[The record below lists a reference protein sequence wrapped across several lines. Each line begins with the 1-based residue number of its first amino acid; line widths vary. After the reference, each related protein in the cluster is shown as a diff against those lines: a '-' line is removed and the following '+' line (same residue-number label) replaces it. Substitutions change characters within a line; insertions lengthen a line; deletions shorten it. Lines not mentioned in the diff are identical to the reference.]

1 WEPLEG
7 DLLPINESTTIV
19 ITNVQSTTTDKKVE
33 IQVDVRRSNGEPV
46 ITGSV
51 ELIPDPALDT
61 STVTIQQA
69 TVRDSSG
76 KFTIS
81 LRGYPA
87 GIHFGEIRFKD
98 PTKTHAKN
106 VAKVEFSLLQGP
118 EPTPKPKATKTAVK
132 NPTLDGCK
140 RQIRM

>member
-1 WEPLEG
+1 M
-7 DLLPINESTTIV
+7 V
-19 ITNVQSTTTDKKVE
+19 ITNVRSTTTDKKVE
-33 IQVDVRRSNGEPV
+33 IQVDVRRIGGDPV

-61 STVTIQQA
+61 ATVNIQQA

-76 KFTIS
+76 RFTIS
-81 LRGYPA
+81 IKGYPA
-87 GIHFGEIRFKD
+87 GTHFGEIRFKD
-98 PTKTHAKN
+98 PTKTHAKSI
-106 VAKVEFSLLQGP
+106 ARVEFSLLQGP
-118 EPTPKPKATKTAVK
+118 EPTPKPKATKPAIK